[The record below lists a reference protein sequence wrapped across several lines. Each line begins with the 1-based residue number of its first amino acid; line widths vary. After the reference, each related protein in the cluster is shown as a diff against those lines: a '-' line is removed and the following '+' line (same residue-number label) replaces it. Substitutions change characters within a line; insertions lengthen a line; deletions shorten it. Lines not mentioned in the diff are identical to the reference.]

1 MGGGRGELLHAEA
14 RAAAQAAAR
23 ATEEEELLERYGQSF
38 IDEIAKKPV
47 SWNDWQTLAARAKVT
62 IRSGEQMEEAAR
74 WRSIMRSWHG
84 ENWQKVLREQVKSAS
99 TAAFNTRQY
108 NKGRMS
114 ILTNPKL
121 A

>member
-1 MGGGRGELLHAEA
+1 MCDFILIADCEFVLIMSSSVNVSPA

-23 ATEEEELLERYGQSF
+23 ATEEEELLERYGQNF

-74 WRSIMRSWHG
+74 WCSIMRSWHG
-84 ENWQKVLREQVKSAS
+84 EN
-99 TAAFNTRQY
+99 
-108 NKGRMS
+108 
-114 ILTNPKL
+114 
-121 A
+121 